1 MELSYSLKTHL
12 HTKKFKREKFMFN
25 SSNCD
30 RKSKLLKLLDQTVRS
45 SEETWE
51 NVFIMSLENKSRKI
65 VETSKNLYF

>member
-1 MELSYSLKTHL
+1 MSLFKLMELSYSLKTHL

-51 NVFIMSLENKSRKI
+51 NVFSFQLCPWKTRAGK
-65 VETSKNLYF
+65 L